1 MIFPPMHC
9 KTKLFPAGFA
19 FSCSSVWGEQ
29 VSQTIREESACIFKK
44 ILLSLLYLRE
54 NTDVWQ
60 QEDCNQ
66 CQHPIIYTSY
76 GALYTNSV
84 LHITG

>member
-60 QEDCNQ
+60 QENCTFRMYLRMLPSLNF
-66 CQHPIIYTSY
+66 
-76 GALYTNSV
+76 SV
-84 LHITG
+84 HRS